1 MNGRAKGGFSSRERM
16 LAAINH
22 QEPDHVP
29 LFLQFVETKSVPS
42 RGKIEQLFPPEFR
55 GTDMRMGTS
64 LSEQFG
70 RAEKLLTLLG
80 IDDILKIG
88 APHAVDLSQVT
99 VRLQKGTVPGERVP
113 LLTKEY
119 ETPKGILRQ
128 VVRQT
133 ADWPHGD
140 DVPLRS
146 DHLVPR
152 SKEFAVK
159 GPEDVDKLRY
169 MLRPP
174 SAESIGQFRDDS
186 QRLKQF
192 AGRWQVLVE
201 GHVGSVGTT
210 GCHLMGIT
218 NLVLRVM
225 DDADFGLELFEL
237 LHRWEM
243 AGLEVML
250 DMDVADVIVVNGFY
264 ESLQMWSPT
273 LYRKFFF
280 QPLQEKIRVIHQS
293 GAKCAYNMSSK
304 LLPLIPMF
312 KELELDVVR
321 YLDPLKGE
329 TDLEGLERE
338 AGDSLCF
345 LGGVN
350 GAVTVGQGSVED
362 VRREVVRAIRTLAP
376 GGGLILSAADAIY
389 EDAPWENV
397 VALIDAWRE
406 VGRYPIRIA

>member
-1 MNGRAKGGFSSRERM
+1 M

-42 RGKIEQLFPPEFR
+42 RGRIERLFPPEFR
-55 GTDMRMGTS
+55 GTDMRMGS
-64 LSEQFG
+64 GLSEQFG
-70 RAEKLLTLLG
+70 RVEKLLALLG
-80 IDDILKIG
+80 IDDILKIW

-99 VRLQKGTVPGERVP
+99 VRLRKRTDLGEQVP
-113 LLTKEY
+113 LLIKEY

-140 DVPLRS
+140 DVPLSS

-159 GPEDVDKLRY
+159 GLEDVDKLRY
-169 MLRPP
+169 ILRPP
-174 SAESIGQFRDDS
+174 RAESIRRFRDDS
-186 QRLKQF
+186 LRLKQF
-192 AGRWQVLVE
+192 ADRWQVLVE

-210 GCHLMGIT
+210 GCHLVGIT

-225 DDADFGLELFEL
+225 DDEDFGLELFDL

-273 LYRKFFF
+273 LYRRFFF
-280 QPLQEKIRVIHQS
+280 KPLQEKIRVIHQS
-293 GAKCAYNMSSK
+293 GARCAYNMSSR
-304 LLPLIPMF
+304 LIPLVPMF
-312 KELELDVVR
+312 RELELDVVR

-329 TDLEGLERE
+329 TDLEGLKRE

-350 GAVTVGQGSVED
+350 GAVTVGQGSVAD
-362 VRREVVRAIRTLAP
+362 VQREVVRAIRTLAP

-397 VALIDAWRE
+397 VALIDAWKE
-406 VGRYPIRIA
+406 AGRYPIAAASSVFRGA